1 MQTIIMTVGT
11 SLLTNPDRN
20 LEAADKRP
28 WVGKKTIIDRA
39 EAIKWMDQTAPELI
53 SAETNTFWRLDL
65 RNNDEIILLHS
76 DTPSGLECAEV
87 LKDYFENSLGQKKV
101 YLKKIPGINY
111 DLDAKA
117 SALEKMADLLKSLL
131 EEAKGIPT
139 LAATGGFK
147 AQTMIMAL
155 VGNALG
161 VPVCYIHEDYQALIY
176 LPYFLESGQTKSI
189 VRPANLPP
197 SSKPRK
203 DVINVQDDTQGH
215 HRPKLWKKVEKMLK
229 EIPWVEYVRFD
240 KQAFSAPKNEIKAAT
255 RGTSDG
261 RHVFWIHLSESEEKK
276 IAVSVETTGYTE
288 EHMTQASVELRERM
302 GRLR

>member
-28 WVGKKTIIDRA
+28 WVGQETIGERTKA
-39 EAIKWMDQTAPELI
+39 LEWMNKQKLEI
-53 SAETNTFWRLDL
+53 MSAETNTFWRLDL
-65 RNNDEIILLHS
+65 RESDQVILLHS

-87 LKDYFENSLGQKKV
+87 LKEFFEKILEQKDVSLR
-101 YLKKIPGINY
+101 KIPGINY

-176 LPYFLESGQTKSI
+176 LPYFSESGQTKPI
-189 VRPANLPP
+189 VRPANLPA

-229 EIPWVEYVRFD
+229 EIPWIEYVRFD

-255 RGTSDG
+255 RKTSDG
-261 RHVFWIHLSESEEKK
+261 RHVFGIHLCESEEKK
-276 IAVSVETTGYTE
+276 IAVSVETTGYTP